1 MFILG
6 TQHVKMA
13 IATAAASTAARAQD
27 VDNRCSRDKCEARDA
42 TRLEPQVCFFD
53 ILLFFF
59 LIFFFIIIYIYINY
73 ANEGAVGKI
82 FL

>member
-6 TQHVKMA
+6 SHGVKMA
-13 IATAAASTAARAQD
+13 IATAAASTAAQAQD
-27 VDNRCSRDKCEARDA
+27 VDNRCSRDKCG
-42 TRLEPQVCFFD
+42 LEMRHISSLRYVFCILFYFD
-53 ILLFFF
+53 I
-59 LIFFFIIIYIYINY
+59 FFIIIYINY